1 MECLLESQD
10 QHRGQV
16 CHRKRQYFFK
26 DLGFKRMEILNQ
38 KDLLTNQIFMRLL
51 LIILRMIILQILQIK
66 VPQLMILK
74 LCG

>member
-10 QHRGQV
+10 QPRGQV
-16 CHRKRQYFFK
+16 RHQKRRYFFK
-26 DLGFKRMEILNQ
+26 DLGFKWMEILNQ